1 MNKRPCVSESSLHIM
16 HCWGERAC
24 IRSLLWIR
32 LWVLNTSMAKF
43 PEENFNSSK
52 YLYKEKGGQWPLT
65 IPSKVTARNLD
76 PLCGWWKRVKKWLS
90 PSTILLLWNFARSWG
105 PNLWMMAAKCFWR
118 KIVSDWRGEKS
129 LGKLKPRG
137 SFPTQLSSQ
146 KMAEKLLPTLPKA
159 LGWMRSIC
167 FKIDFHEP

>member
-1 MNKRPCVSESSLHIM
+1 M

-52 YLYKEKGGQWPLT
+52 YLYKEKGGQWLNY
-65 IPSKVTARNLD
+65 SFQGHCQKSRSSVWVVEEGKKVTEPFNYSSSVKLCQKLRSQPLD
-76 PLCGWWKRVKKWLS
+76 DGNQMFSMEDCLWLE
-90 PSTILLLWNFARSWG
+90 R
-105 PNLWMMAAKCFWR
+105 
-118 KIVSDWRGEKS
+118 EKS